1 MVKNASANA
10 GDAGAVGSIS
20 GSGRSPGV
28 GNATHSRILAWKT
41 PWTEESGRLYI
52 VHGVTKSQTGL
63 GMDAHYMLHT
73 RVLAERSKNYQVKI
87 HSLNKH
93 VLAYYVPDTALSIPY

>member
-1 MVKNASANA
+1 MIEPKETNKT
-10 GDAGAVGSIS
+10 AVT
-20 GSGRSPGV
+20 
-28 GNATHSRILAWKT
+28 NSRMLAWRI
-41 PWTEESGRLYI
+41 PWTEEPGRLYI

>member
-1 MVKNASANA
+1 MVKNPPTNAEDA
-10 GDAGAVGSIS
+10 GDVGSNP

-52 VHGVTKSQTGL
+52 VHGVTKTQKEL
-63 GMDAHYMLHT
+63 RD
-73 RVLAERSKNYQVKI
+73 
-87 HSLNKH
+87 
-93 VLAYYVPDTALSIPY
+93 